1 MPNITLHPNFI
12 YNGHVSDAF
21 QAKNLL
27 GVPDQR
33 RTHDGY
39 SILLGLLPPSPGS
52 LPQHLAW
59 VHFPTIKAIE
69 SFLQAQNSIDFTVPK
84 SNTFAEKT
92 TQSKSKPSQT
102 SRPNKATNGGS
113 IFEILNEYGG
123 NIEAYRKA
131 KDAKNKEE
139 EYNNQKQELSYMTK
153 KATPTAQ
160 VAFETNI
167 PYKAFRATKLLPR
180 LVAITEGE
188 RFLETIADAKVEEY
202 SSTDGYTMAF
212 IQKFTSD
219 DSMSATKKMN
229 KTMKNNIVK

>member
-1 MPNITLHPNFI
+1 
-12 YNGHVSDAF
+12 
-21 QAKNLL
+21 
-27 GVPDQR
+27 
-33 RTHDGY
+33 
-39 SILLGLLPPSPGS
+39 
-52 LPQHLAW
+52 
-59 VHFPTIKAIE
+59 
-69 SFLQAQNSIDFTVPK
+69 
-84 SNTFAEKT
+84 
-92 TQSKSKPSQT
+92 
-102 SRPNKATNGGS
+102 
-113 IFEILNEYGG
+113 
-123 NIEAYRKA
+123 
-131 KDAKNKEE
+131 
-139 EYNNQKQELSYMTK
+139 MTK
-153 KATPTAQ
+153 KATPPAQ